1 MHDGDVALQ
10 HAGPTIG
17 AAGTS
22 PAGAL
27 STGLRDVL
35 ANAAAFP
42 VKNVLTLAVWA
53 VLGIALAARF
63 FRWE

>member
-1 MHDGDVALQ
+1 MSGGWSDEAM
-10 HAGPTIG
+10 I
-17 AAGTS
+17 
-22 PAGAL
+22 
-27 STGLRDVL
+27 L

-42 VKNVLTLAVWA
+42 VKNVLTLAIWA